1 MGKLY
6 IAYGSNLNKR
16 QMYGRCP
23 GAKFLGTGI
32 IENYALQFKG
42 SPMGAHATI
51 APQEGA
57 SVPVGIWR
65 IQKRDETRLDM
76 YEGYHK
82 TGYCYYD
89 KEQIPVKFENGMQ
102 IKGMVYIMDKTKD
115 FGFPSVGYYHT
126 VLQGYRD
133 CGLDTNVL
141 EEALKESMQLAREQ
155 ARRAQEA
162 QSVQDAQELDEIQ
175 ETQEQPEPKEQM
187 RFV

>member
-6 IAYGSNLNKR
+6 IAYGSNLNMR

-23 GAKFLGTGI
+23 GAKFLGTGV

-42 SPMGAHATI
+42 SPHGAHATI

-57 SVPVGIWR
+57 SVPVAIWR
-65 IQKRDETRLDM
+65 IQKRDETNLDR

-82 TGYCYYD
+82 LGYCYYD

-141 EEALKESMQLAREQ
+141 EEALKDSMKMAREQ
-155 ARRAQEA
+155 FRRAQEA
-162 QSVQDAQELDEIQ
+162 QMMQDVQETDQVQ
-175 ETQEQPEPKEQM
+175 ETQELPEPQEQM

>member
-6 IAYGSNLNKR
+6 IAYGSNLNMR

-23 GAKFLGTGI
+23 GAKFLGTGV

-57 SVPVGIWR
+57 SVPVAIWR
-65 IQKRDETRLDM
+65 IQKRDETNLDR

-82 TGYCYYD
+82 PGYCYYD

-141 EEALKESMQLAREQ
+141 EEALKDSMKMAREQ
-155 ARRAQEA
+155 FRRAQEA
-162 QSVQDAQELDEIQ
+162 QMMQDVQETDQVQ
-175 ETQEQPEPKEQM
+175 ETQERQEPLGQM
-187 RFV
+187 KFV

>member
-6 IAYGSNLNKR
+6 IAYGSNLNMR

-23 GAKFLGTGI
+23 GAKFLGTGV

-42 SPMGAHATI
+42 SPHGAHATI

-57 SVPVGIWR
+57 VVPVGIWR
-65 IQKRDETRLDM
+65 IQKRDETNLDR

-82 TGYCYYD
+82 PGYCYYD

-133 CGLDTNVL
+133 CGLDTRVL
-141 EEALKESMQLAREQ
+141 EKALKESVQMAREQ
-155 ARRAQEA
+155 TRRTQEVQAAQA
-162 QSVQDAQELDEIQ
+162 VQEPDQIQ
-175 ETQEQPEPKEQM
+175 EPQEQQEPLDQM
-187 RFV
+187 KFV

>member
-16 QMYGRCP
+16 QMVGRCP
-23 GAKFLGTGI
+23 GAKFIGTGV

-51 APQEGA
+51 EPQEGA

-65 IQKRDETRLDM
+65 IQNRDEARLDM

-115 FGFPSVGYYHT
+115 FGFPSVGYYQT

-141 EEALKESMQLAREQ
+141 EEALKDSMKMAREQ
-155 ARRAQEA
+155 FRRAQEA
-162 QSVQDAQELDEIQ
+162 QMMQDVQETDQVQ
-175 ETQEQPEPKEQM
+175 ETQEPPEPQEQM
-187 RFV
+187 QFV

>member
-6 IAYGSNLNKR
+6 IAYGSNLNMR

-23 GAKFLGTGI
+23 GAKFLGTGV

-57 SVPVGIWR
+57 SVPVAIWR
-65 IQKRDETRLDM
+65 IQKRDETNLDR

-82 TGYCYYD
+82 LGYCYYD

-141 EEALKESMQLAREQ
+141 EEALKDSMKMAREQ
-155 ARRAQEA
+155 FRRAQEA
-162 QSVQDAQELDEIQ
+162 QMMQDVQETDQVQ
-175 ETQEQPEPKEQM
+175 ETQERQEPLGQM
-187 RFV
+187 KFV